1 MKNQLLSIAF
11 VIFIVNAHGQNLLH
25 AMQGERGVAKQYA
38 EFAAQEQPVFNEKN
52 AASILGLDKNS
63 GLVLSSI
70 ETDRLG
76 FTHFRFY
83 QTYNGIAIDK
93 TMLVAHVK
101 DGKLISVSAALVTDF
116 NSAMKSGTATQKITT
131 ADAIGRAVAHVHA
144 LRYAWQD
151 KNMEAALKEQ
161 TRNVTATY
169 YPDAKKVWYNPGDQL
184 DPATLHLAYKIDVY
198 AEQPESRAF
207 YFVDANSGEIIGREE
222 RIHST
227 NAVGN
232 ANTLYSGT
240 RTVQSEQ
247 MAANSYRLR
256 DHNRGNGII
265 TLNAD
270 KTDITNT
277 SFDWDLTLPGKNGLD
292 AHWGVEMTY
301 DYYKINFNR
310 NSIDNN
316 GYALYSYINKGGF
329 LYSDNASWDG
339 NAMNFGTRSNSD
351 GAGVT
356 GIDVTGHELTH
367 GVTQFTC
374 NLNYSKEP
382 GAINESISDIMGKSV
397 QFFAKPADK
406 DWRLSNDMNW
416 FIRDMSNPNAYAQPD
431 TYGGDKWLGGGFNY
445 LLDNGGVHTNSGV
458 GNFMFYLL
466 VDGGSG
472 TNDIGNTYKVQGI
485 GLSKADQIIYRS
497 QTVYLVPT
505 SQFTDWRTACINAAR
520 DLYGKGSNELKQVK
534 NAFYAV
540 GIGTGAVATAVATN
554 QIVSVTPNPVH
565 GINAVAKFDL
575 QSAGYVVMKLYD
587 GSAQVLHV
595 YNIGTREKGE
605 QSFTLPG
612 TAELKEGN
620 YYITIEN
627 DGVAIGRGK
636 FLVIN

>member
-1 MKNQLLSIAF
+1 MIA
-11 VIFIVNAHGQNLLH
+11 
-25 AMQGERGVAKQYA
+25 
-38 EFAAQEQPVFNEKN
+38 
-52 AASILGLDKNS
+52 
-63 GLVLSSI
+63 
-70 ETDRLG
+70 
-76 FTHFRFY
+76 
-83 QTYNGIAIDK
+83 
-93 TMLVAHVK
+93 
-101 DGKLISVSAALVTDF
+101 
-116 NSAMKSGTATQKITT
+116 
-131 ADAIGRAVAHVHA
+131 
-144 LRYAWQD
+144 
-151 KNMEAALKEQ
+151 
-161 TRNVTATY
+161 
-169 YPDAKKVWYNPGDQL
+169 
-184 DPATLHLAYKIDVY
+184 
-198 AEQPESRAF
+198 
-207 YFVDANSGEIIGREE
+207 
-222 RIHST
+222 
-227 NAVGN
+227 
-232 ANTLYSGT
+232 
-240 RTVQSEQ
+240 
-247 MAANSYRLR
+247 
-256 DHNRGNGII
+256 GNGII

-339 NAMNFGTRSNSD
+339 NAMNFGTRSNSG

-431 TYGGDKWLGGGFNY
+431 TYGGSKWLSGGFNY

-472 TNDIGNTYKVQGI
+472 TNDIGNAFNVQGI
-485 GLSKADQIIYRS
+485 GLSKADQIVYRS

-505 SQFTDWRTACINAAR
+505 SQYTDWRTACINAAR

-554 QIVSVTPNPVH
+554 QTVSVTPNPVH
-565 GINAVAKFDL
+565 GINAVARFDL
-575 QSAGYVVMKLYD
+575 QSGGDVVMKLYD
-587 GSAQVLHV
+587 GSAHVLHV
-595 YNIGTREKGE
+595 YNIGSREKGA
-605 QSFTLPG
+605 QSFTLQG
-612 TAELKEGN
+612 TAGTKGGQLLCHG
-620 YYITIEN
+620 
-627 DGVAIGRGK
+627 
-636 FLVIN
+636 